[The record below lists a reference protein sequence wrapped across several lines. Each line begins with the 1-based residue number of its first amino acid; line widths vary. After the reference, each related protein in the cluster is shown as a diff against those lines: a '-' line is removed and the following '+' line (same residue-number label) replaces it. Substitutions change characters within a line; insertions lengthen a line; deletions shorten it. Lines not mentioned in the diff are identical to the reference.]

1 MQAPR
6 IYVDLALESGIEVTL
21 PRDAARHL
29 RRVLRM
35 PDGAPLLLFNG
46 EGGEF
51 EARLRLDGG
60 SVRAC
65 LGAQRPVATESAL
78 EVGLAQ
84 GLSRGARMDYTIQ
97 KAVELGVGWIQPLV
111 TDRSVVRPDPERTGR
126 RARHWRGVVA
136 SACEQCGRAMLPPV
150 HDPLPL
156 DLWLERLPPHG
167 ARLVAVPGALRS
179 LAALPRPHGSLVLLV
194 GPEGGLGPHELTAAR
209 ERGFRT
215 FSLGP
220 RILRT
225 ETAAVVALSA
235 AQLLW
240 GDLGG
245 GSGGQAQRSLLS
257 GCRPGA

>member
-6 IYVDLALESGIEVTL
+6 IHVDLALESGIEVTL
-21 PRDAARHL
+21 PRDAARYL

-65 LGAQRPVATESAL
+65 LGAHRPVATESAL
-78 EVGLAQ
+78 EIGLAQ

-136 SACEQCGRAMLPPV
+136 SACEQCGRATLPPV

-194 GPEGGLGPHELTAAR
+194 GPEGGLGPHELSATR
-209 ERGFRT
+209 EHGFRT